1 MQLNLQLLLAYL
13 DDLLEPAE
21 AAQVAE
27 LIEASETAANLLS
40 RIRDVIRRLRLSAP
54 AVSGSEMG
62 LDPNTVAEYLDRTM
76 PAERLADVEG
86 VCLESDMHLAEAA
99 ACHQIVA
106 LALGEPA
113 QVDMGSRRRMYTL
126 GRPAEEPKPVP
137 AAAAKTIRTPAAAKP
152 EIKTVPAAPKSPPA
166 PVVTVMREA
175 PRDAV
180 RESSIATSPA
190 RRVAIHEQQETMP
203 APAFTAALDWR
214 DEPEDI
220 PRPIAKSPR
229 SRAHLFQRM
238 AVAMTLAWFALA
250 TWPQFSRWWE
260 GSAVMSSAE
269 DPYAELFVE
278 DEQAPAAGDKN
289 RPIEVAAA
297 PADAGHPPEG
307 DMPPGGADDPPRLSP
322 AGSGLFSG
330 ARGNLVVGN
339 HAREHDAPPAPP
351 AGVVRRSEAGTQQVS
366 FHLPHGAKESA
377 RDVRP
382 AIALRPVGA
391 SSKVPAAV
399 VEVGHLVSTGQVL
412 LRQGPERGDWLMVS
426 SGARLSSGDRIVA
439 PPQFRPTIMLGDGLL
454 VELPPETMVELLPPD
469 ADETPGLKVV
479 FGRLVVRGHQR
490 SRGLRVSAGS
500 WQAKLAFEGET
511 GSLAV
516 EVRPFRATGTDPERE
531 ATRSAVDLYAVR
543 GRAFVDDGV
552 SLGTL
557 DAPSRT
563 VISKLPG
570 ERVEAG
576 GDTPAWSHAPETFT
590 VEDLRAT
597 TIVSGRLVVGEPA
610 TPALVKA
617 AIDRQHPE
625 VRQLAARWLGCLGEF
640 QALVASLSDPEIRV
654 GLREQSVRALR
665 DGLSRGPEWATL
677 VRVACR
683 QTRGDAGEDR
693 YRMLWGFT
701 PEQLSEGGAERL
713 LAGLDHN
720 DLDVRALSF
729 WNLQAC
735 TGQTYYYRPD
745 QPATQRRQSIER
757 WRERLSRGQNG
768 AD

>member
-27 LIEASETAANLLS
+27 LIEASETASNLLN

-126 GRPAEEPKPVP
+126 GRAVEEAKPAP
-137 AAAAKTIRTPAAAKP
+137 AAAAKTTRTPVVAKP
-152 EIKTVPAAPKSPPA
+152 EAKSLPAAPKNLPQ
-166 PVVTVMREA
+166 PVVAVPREVPREA
-175 PRDAV
+175 A
-180 RESSIATSPA
+180 REPIPASSPT
-190 RRVAIHEQQETMP
+190 RRTAQLAPEEALA
-203 APAFTAALDWR
+203 APAFTATLDWR
-214 DEPEDI
+214 DDPDDM
-220 PRPIAKSPR
+220 PRPIAKPPR

-250 TWPQFSRWWE
+250 TWPQISRWWE
-260 GSAVMSSAE
+260 GAALISSTD
-269 DPYAELFVE
+269 DPYANLLID
-278 DEQAPAAGDKN
+278 DEQTEAANDKN

-297 PADAGHPPEG
+297 PDAGHPPEG
-307 DMPPGGADDPPRLSP
+307 DIPPGGADEPPRLST

-351 AGVVRRSEAGTQQVS
+351 AAVSQRHETGTQQVS
-366 FHLPHGAKESA
+366 FHLPQGSKDSA

-391 SSKVPAAV
+391 SSKLPAAI

-412 LRQGPERGDWLMVS
+412 LRQGPDRGDWLMVS
-426 SGARLSSGDRIVA
+426 SGARLSSGDRVVA

-469 ADETPGLKVV
+469 ADETPGLKVI

-490 SRGLRVSAGS
+490 SRGLRVLAGQ

-511 GSLAV
+511 GSLAL
-516 EVRPFRATGTDPERE
+516 EVRPFRSTGTDPEKE

-610 TPALVKA
+610 APALAKA
-617 AIDRQHPE
+617 AVDRQHPE
-625 VRQLAARWLGCLGEF
+625 VRQLASRWLGCLGEF
-640 QALVASLSDPEIRV
+640 QALVASLSDPDIRV

-693 YRMLWGFT
+693 YRLLWGYT

-735 TGQTYYYRPD
+735 TGQTLYYRPD
-745 QPATQRRQSIER
+745 QPAAQRRPSVER
-757 WRERLSRGQNG
+757 WRERLSRGQNA